1 MDAHD
6 YTPRPKIDPSL
17 DMRSGRQFTDD
28 EKLRI
33 VEESYRDGVTA
44 ASVARQHKIKVSMLY
59 DWRHRER
66 HGLLAG
72 SAPFVGVVAM
82 NDASGT
88 DAQAAVETKRP
99 SELTIVLGDRCHVVV
114 PLGFDMEAVAR
125 LLNGL
130 GVTR

>member
-6 YTPRPKIDPSL
+6 YTPRTKIDPSL

-28 EKLRI
+28 QKLRI

-59 DWRHRER
+59 DWRHRHR

-72 SAPFVGVVAM
+72 SAPFMRVVVGD
-82 NDASGT
+82 DAAST
-88 DAQAAVETKRP
+88 DAQGAVEAKR
-99 SELTIVLGDRCHVVV
+99 SFELTIVLGDRCRVMV